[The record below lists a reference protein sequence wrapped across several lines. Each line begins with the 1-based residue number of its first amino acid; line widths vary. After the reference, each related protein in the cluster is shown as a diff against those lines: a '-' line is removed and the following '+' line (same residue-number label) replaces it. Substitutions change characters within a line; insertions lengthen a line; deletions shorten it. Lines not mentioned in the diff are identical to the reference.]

1 MSTRQVRYVL
11 GYSFEPKD
19 LLAVKDAIGLHPD
32 QKPLL
37 LYPGQDALDLDN
49 LEGTEG
55 LNVFELLSTMNRH
68 TDKQQQ
74 EPFSSTSSS
83 CSDIPASCLL
93 VMIDGTWGEAKLIA
107 RKSFSFIACCQ
118 QV

>member
-37 LYPGQDALDLDN
+37 LYPGEDALDLDN

-83 CSDIPASCLL
+83 CSNIPASRLL